1 MKTLLH
7 VVLVFHLLSWA
18 VALGGV
24 VASMRQ
30 RRIPPGALHAVLSAV
45 ATGVL
50 LVLIA
55 SLGLDRDLDHV
66 KLALKLVVALAVIF
80 LLMLGSRRPERV
92 TTGLL
97 GGVAGLISLN
107 VALAVL
113 L

>member
-1 MKTLLH
+1 MKTLLN
-7 VVLVFHLLSWA
+7 VVLVIHLLSWA

-24 VASMRQ
+24 VVSMRS
-30 RRIPPGALHAVLSAV
+30 RRVPPGALHAVSGAV
-45 ATGVL
+45 LTGVL

-55 SLGLDRDLDHV
+55 TLGLDWEMDNL
-66 KLALKLVVALAVIF
+66 KIGLKLVVALAALF

-97 GGVAGLISLN
+97 GAVAGLISLN

>member
-1 MKTLLH
+1 MNTLLH
-7 VVLVFHLLSWA
+7 VVLVLHLLSWA
-18 VALGGV
+18 VALGGTV
-24 VASMRQ
+24 VSIRA
-30 RRIPPGALHAVLSAV
+30 RRMPPGALHAVLSAV
-45 ATGVL
+45 LTGLL

-55 SLGLDRDLDHV
+55 TLGLDREINDV
-66 KLALKLVVALAVIF
+66 KVGLKLVVALGVVF

-97 GGVAGLISLN
+97 GGIASLISLN